1 VKKILIA
8 LSAGAVFVAASIG
21 ASYAQTAP
29 TPTPGSQ
36 HKQQKRAVI
45 DDAVAKL
52 GISGDALAQALKDAR
67 KELGAKPGQAIVK
80 VVRDELDVAAKALGL
95 ADARALRA
103 ELRGSSLTAVAQK
116 HNVAPSTVANAIKA
130 DLNAKIDALVSSGK
144 LKAERATTLKQKA
157 SERVDKLMTREFK
170 AKP

>member
-1 VKKILIA
+1 MKKILIA
-8 LSAGAVFVAASIG
+8 LSAAAVLAAATIG

-29 TPTPGSQ
+29 TPTPTSEQ
-36 HKQQKRAVI
+36 KHKRAVI
-45 DDAVAKL
+45 DDAAAKL
-52 GISGDALAQALKDAR
+52 GISGDALAQALRDAH
-67 KELGAKPGQAIVK
+67 KELGRKPAQAIVK
-80 VVRDELDVAAKALGL
+80 VVKDELDIAAKALGL
-95 ADARALRA
+95 ADAKALRS

-116 HNVAPSTVANAIKA
+116 HNVAPSTVATAIKT

-144 LKAERATTLKQKA
+144 LKAERATTLKQRA